1 MAPAERSEST
11 RVELMAFSSG
21 PPGSS
26 SPLFIYFICIFFFP
40 RRGAVGA
47 SDRQVHYMSQEF
59 RVMLRLPWLLS
70 SAAASPRYSSGVA
83 KSAGVPVPGA
93 AAAA

>member
-1 MAPAERSEST
+1 M
-11 RVELMAFSSG
+11 ELMAFSSG

-40 RRGAVGA
+40 RRGA
-47 SDRQVHYMSQEF
+47 DRQVHYMSQEF

-70 SAAASPRYSSGVA
+70 SAAASPRYSSAGSGVA